1 MLWGDAGQECTGI
14 ISTCYA
20 SPAVIKKAMEL
31 GCNFIVVHEALFWN
45 HGDRTDWLEKN
56 TAFRKKKAL
65 LEESGVCIWRY
76 HDYVHA
82 GIRVDGALHDG
93 IFYGLSSL
101 LGWNEYQTDKNA
113 LLCHDFCLP
122 RAWTVQEMASFLT
135 KKFHLEGVRFIGNP
149 AAKIRKVQV
158 PMHILGHLS
167 DDRII
172 EQINEEDINCLLTLE
187 MVDFTVCEY
196 IRDAAMLGE
205 DRCIFAV
212 GHFNIEEIGME
223 YLADWLQQLAPHL
236 PVHFMQSGDAYRYLP
251 CI

>member
-1 MLWGDAGQECTGI
+1 MKIYTLIQTIKANSGSVWNGREICADTTRDKVLWGDAGQECTGI

-101 LGWNEYQTDKNA
+101 LGVSTLADTPAPAWQGIGILAA
-113 LLCHDFCLP
+113 LLLLHFGWQKWKGKAP
-122 RAWTVQEMASFLT
+122 SPIAM
-135 KKFHLEGVRFIGNP
+135 
-149 AAKIRKVQV
+149 
-158 PMHILGHLS
+158 ILVSAVLGM
-167 DDRII
+167 
-172 EQINEEDINCLLTLE
+172 
-187 MVDFTVCEY
+187 MVY
-196 IRDAAMLGE
+196 
-205 DRCIFAV
+205 
-212 GHFNIEEIGME
+212 H
-223 YLADWLQQLAPHL
+223 
-236 PVHFMQSGDAYRYLP
+236 
-251 CI
+251 